1 MSRIVYFI
9 RISTVTRLGDILR
22 APFQILE
29 EYRCMHKY
37 RKVAFF
43 LKTCNINS
51 FYLLII
57 YISFIK
63 IGRYIDKRP
72 RCIFTVYIFIFPQKI
87 Q

>member
-43 LKTCNINS
+43 
-51 FYLLII
+51 
-57 YISFIK
+57 
-63 IGRYIDKRP
+63 
-72 RCIFTVYIFIFPQKI
+72 
-87 Q
+87 

>member
-43 LKTCNINS
+43 LKLVILIHFTC
-51 FYLLII
+51 LLF
-57 YISFIK
+57 IS
-63 IGRYIDKRP
+63 
-72 RCIFTVYIFIFPQKI
+72 VL
-87 Q
+87 